1 MGRKIA
7 RGRKA
12 RTIIAGSPLL
22 PTVKIPKLWENG
34 EPGARGPPLVGA
46 YNV

>member
-12 RTIIAGSPLL
+12 RTIPAGSPLL
-22 PTVKIPKLWENG
+22 PTMKIPELWENG
-34 EPGARGPPLVGA
+34 EPGTRGPLLVGA